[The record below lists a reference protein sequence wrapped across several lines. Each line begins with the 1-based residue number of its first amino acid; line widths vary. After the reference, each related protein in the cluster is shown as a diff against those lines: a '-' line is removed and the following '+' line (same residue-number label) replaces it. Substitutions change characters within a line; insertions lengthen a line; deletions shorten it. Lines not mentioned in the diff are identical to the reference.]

1 MGQCSHYCGSSRRTG
16 ESTMTKHNSNDLT
29 HDVADAVDGVV
40 DDQEDSE

>member
-1 MGQCSHYCGSSRRTG
+1 MGYCSPRCGSWRRTG
-16 ESTMTKHNSNDLT
+16 ESTMTKHNSNGVT